1 MNGEILKNILSQNDI
16 EDNYIKF
23 IFEDILSFL
32 RVKGFEKFKGFKTE
46 IEDMNVYDNYFYQYG
61 EEK

>member
-1 MNGEILKNILSQNDI
+1 MNGEILKNILNPNDI

-32 RVKGFEKFKGFKTE
+32 RVKGFEKFKGFRTE